1 MNNSP
6 EEIEKLLKRFY
17 AASLSP
23 DEMHSLYTYFLHT
36 NPLPDRFKNDAPLV
50 QAFAI
55 RYFCQKERGALESK
69 IDQWYENEKT
79 ATRSAKIISLSRTA
93 MKRIVAV
100 AACVAAVVVG
110 LWQLRTNSVLIPNTP
125 EAFQPSPT
133 ILAAQ
138 TTDMPVTDTPILH
151 HHDDKPATI
160 TDNEIKNTANQT
172 ADRHNYTM
180 YAENNTATLPTA
192 DAPQPDIMATTPVA
206 QEPVSVLL
214 AEAEIQLEQN
224 YTAIDNTNTLSTDT
238 ILQLQTDLPKYEIT
252 YLAYADTEN
261 NNNHIPDISN
271 KTINEELCSLNMI
284 AYCNTKCNSNDVVE
298 IIFKGTKI

>member
-93 MKRIVAV
+93 LKRIAAV

-110 LWQLRTNSVLIPNTP
+110 LWQLRINSVLIPNTP
-125 EAFQPSPT
+125 EALQPSPT

-138 TTDMPVTDTPILH
+138 TTD
-151 HHDDKPATI
+151 KPATI
-160 TDNEIKNTANQT
+160 TDNKIKNTANQT
-172 ADRHNYTM
+172 ADRHTHTM
-180 YAENNTATLPTA
+180 LAENSTATLPTA
-192 DAPQPDIMATTPVA
+192 DAPQPDIMAITTIV
-206 QEPVSVLL
+206 QEHIPVLL
-214 AEAEIQLEQN
+214 AETETQTQAEQN
-224 YTAIDNTNTLSTDT
+224 FADT
-238 ILQLQTDLPKYEIT
+238 T
-252 YLAYADTEN
+252 YMLAYTYPIYDELEMYCSTRCSDNEVTTAFV
-261 NNNHIPDISN
+261 
-271 KTINEELCSLNMI
+271 KTM
-284 AYCNTKCNSNDVVE
+284 
-298 IIFKGTKI
+298 KI

>member
-55 RYFCQKERGALESK
+55 RYFCQKERCALESK

-93 MKRIVAV
+93 LKRIAAV

-172 ADRHNYTM
+172 ADRHTHTM
-180 YAENNTATLPTA
+180 LAENSTATLPTA
-192 DAPQPDIMATTPVA
+192 DAPQPDATATAPIE
-206 QEPVSVLL
+206 QEHIPVLL
-214 AEAEIQLEQN
+214 AEVEIQTHIEQN
-224 YTAIDNTNTLSTDT
+224 LV
-238 ILQLQTDLPKYEIT
+238 
-252 YLAYADTEN
+252 ADTAYMIADAGDVYDVLEMYCSTRCS
-261 NNNHIPDISN
+261 SN
-271 KTINEELCSLNMI
+271 EVTSTFSRSMRKTNMI
-284 AYCNTKCNSNDVVE
+284 
-298 IIFKGTKI
+298 